1 MNSTHAAKVAISEA
15 AYGYDTEYTYKY
27 PEILAPVLKPG
38 MRVLVPFGKG
48 NSKRI
53 GLVTRTYVKP
63 EPDERLKPIISI
75 VDKEPLVNDELLNM
89 VFWLKEHTFCTFF
102 EAFRTIVPAGYS
114 VVRQSVYE
122 ISNHLPDE
130 ELSEE
135 EEALLTA
142 LKGAS
147 SRREFDEIIDC
158 GVDKSKE
165 AVVKSLVE
173 KGVLEES
180 DKFKRRVG
188 DETVR
193 MIRLTPDYLENN
205 QKGFTVKQKQ
215 VVDFLTENETA
226 SVKETCYYLSVTPT
240 IITNMVKKGVLEE
253 YRYEALRTPQ
263 RHQGKPAP
271 EISLSEEQ
279 TKAYEGVKSL
289 IDAHKPAGALLYG
302 VTGSGKTEVYMEL
315 IAHVL
320 AQGKQAIVLIP
331 EIALTYQNVERFC
344 ARFGTRVTVV
354 NSRMTPSERADQMER
369 ARRGEVS
376 IMIGPRSALFA
387 PFPELGLIVIDEEH
401 ETSYKSEVTPRY
413 HARETAVRRA
423 GLEHAHVVMG
433 SATPSVDASYACE
446 TGAYALFRMD
456 ARYGNAALPSV
467 WIADMREELQ
477 MGNRS
482 ILSGKLRE
490 EIEKRLEKKEQVVLF
505 LNRRGY
511 AGFVSCRACGHV
523 MKCPH
528 CDVSLTAHNN
538 GKLACHYCGYE
549 TPQVHAC
556 PSCGSPYIGG
566 FRAGTQQIEQNV
578 KKLFP
583 KARVLRMDGDTT
595 KTKNSY
601 EEILSSFA
609 AGGAGILIGTQMIV
623 KGHDFPNVTL
633 VGALAADLS
642 LNAVDYRA
650 GERTFQLLTQ
660 AVGRAGRGEKP
671 GMAVIQTYHP
681 EHYSIQTA
689 AEQDYGTFYE
699 KEMDYR
705 RLMGYPP
712 AAELL
717 AIHGAGE
724 DEAHLTQAM
733 EYIRRYLIRIRGN
746 REVQIIGPA
755 SEAVSKINDLYRMAV
770 YVRAPQEEVLAELRE
785 KLERYI
791 EINKGFR
798 TVYLQFDFSRKY

>member
-1 MNSTHAAKVAISEA
+1 MSSVYADVIVDITNEKLDRTFQYRVPPELTGEIGPGTAVQIPFGNGNRTIT
-15 AYGYDTEYTYKY
+15 GYVLTVGKEPKY
-27 PEILAPVLKPG
+27 PQDRMKSILAVQKDAATVEAKLIALAAWMRHTYGSTMIQALKTVLPVKVKARGKETREIALLADPKRCGELLEHYRKKNYKARIRLLNALLDQPVLTG
-38 MRVLVPFGKG
+38 PF
-48 NSKRI
+48 
-53 GLVTRTYVKP
+53 V
-63 EPDERLKPIISI
+63 
-75 VDKEPLVNDELLNM
+75 
-89 VFWLKEHTFCTFF
+89 
-102 EAFRTIVPAGYS
+102 
-114 VVRQSVYE
+114 
-122 ISNHLPDE
+122 
-130 ELSEE
+130 
-135 EEALLTA
+135 
-142 LKGAS
+142 
-147 SRREFDEIIDC
+147 
-158 GVDKSKE
+158 SKE
-165 AVVKSLVE
+165 LKITADTLHAME
-173 KGVLEES
+173 KQGVLEIRRMSTWRNPVS
-180 DKFKRRVG
+180 DAAGKTAAGKLN
-188 DETVR
+188 E
-193 MIRLTPDYLENN
+193 
-205 QKGFTVKQKQ
+205 QQQ
-215 VVDFLTENETA
+215 AVVDGILQEW
-226 SVKETCYYLSVTPT
+226 
-240 IITNMVKKGVLEE
+240 KGKNRPCLV
-253 YRYEALRTPQ
+253 R
-263 RHQGKPAP
+263 
-271 EISLSEEQ
+271 
-279 TKAYEGVKSL
+279 
-289 IDAHKPAGALLYG
+289 G
-302 VTGSGKTEVYMEL
+302 VTGSGKTLVYMEL
-315 IAHVL
+315 MERVL
-320 AQGKQAIVLIP
+320 KEGKQVIVLIP

-344 ARFGTRVTVV
+344 ARFGGQVTIV
-354 NSRMTPSERADQMER
+354 NSRMTPSERADQLER

-401 ETSYKSEVTPRY
+401 ENSYNSEVTPRY

-423 GLEHAHVVMG
+423 ELEHAHVVMG
-433 SATPSVDASYACE
+433 SATPSVDAAYACE

-456 ARYGNAALPSV
+456 ARYGNAALPVV

-511 AGFVSCRACGHV
+511 AGFVSCRACGYV

-528 CDVSLTAHNN
+528 CDVSLTSHNN
-538 GKLACHYCGYE
+538 GKLVCHYCGYE

-556 PSCGSPYIGG
+556 PSCGSPYIG
-566 FRAGTQQIEQNV
+566 EQ
-578 KKLFP
+578 LFH
-583 KARVLRMDGDTT
+583 VLLNLLRT
-595 KTKNSY
+595 
-601 EEILSSFA
+601 
-609 AGGAGILIGTQMIV
+609 GAEADILIGTQMIV

-681 EHYSIQTA
+681 EHYSIRTA
-689 AEQDYGTFYE
+689 AKQDYETFYE
-699 KEMDYR
+699 KEMDFR

-712 AAELL
+712 SAELL

-724 DEAHLTQAM
+724 DEAHLAQAM
-733 EYIRRYLIRIRGN
+733 EYIRKYLVRIQGN
-746 REVQIIGPA
+746 REIQITGPA

-770 YVRAPQEEVLAELRE
+770 YVRAAKEEVLTELRE